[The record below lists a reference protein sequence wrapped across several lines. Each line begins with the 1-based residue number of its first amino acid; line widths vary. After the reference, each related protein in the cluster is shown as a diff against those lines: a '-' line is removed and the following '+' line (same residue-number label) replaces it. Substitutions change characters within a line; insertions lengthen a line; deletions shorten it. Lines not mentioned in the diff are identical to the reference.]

1 MSNKVSSN
9 EEKQLL
15 KALSNMKETV
25 ILEEDKR
32 DKKLYAT
39 VEYPISLEDTL
50 SKKTKAELDTIR
62 KFYGLQGL
70 SALKKAQ
77 LIEVLIESIVNQMES
92 FLESIDAE
100 RMQVINKILQNGGY
114 YAFTDLTHQKIS
126 YFRESGIVATGSIN
140 GERVLYI
147 PADLV
152 EQLKALCESTDI
164 KQAVKQNTELLKI
177 TKGIIFYYGAVS
189 YNELQSMIE
198 KLLKKPVNLLMYL
211 ELLLDRRVYDS
222 EIIFKDGYVQHDE
235 LEDLDKLKK
244 EHKMRPH
251 IGFYPFTKEQ
261 LFKASEPGY
270 IDQTAS
276 YQQLVQYMVTHYPM
290 KKSEAENIVG
300 EIVFLIKIGKQFGEI
315 LLYLQEYIDFQDADE
330 VNAFMNPVMTLVNH
344 TKQWHLKGYAPK
356 EIRKPN
362 TNPTAVLATPDSS
375 NIIDI
380 KSRQKKVGRNELCP
394 CGSGKK
400 YKKCCGK

>member
-1 MSNKVSSN
+1 MSNKVSGN
-9 EEKQLL
+9 VEKQLL
-15 KALSNMKETV
+15 NALSNMKETV
-25 ILEEDKR
+25 ILEKEKR

-39 VEYPISLEDTL
+39 VDYPISLEDTL
-50 SKKTKAELDTIR
+50 STKTKAELDFIR
-62 KFYGLQGL
+62 KFYELQGL

-77 LIEVLIESIVNQMES
+77 LIEVLNVSIPNHLES
-92 FLESIDAE
+92 FLARIDAE
-100 RMQVINKILQNGGY
+100 RMQVIKKILQNGGY
-114 YAFTDLTHQKIS
+114 YAFTDLSHQKIA

-140 GERVLYI
+140 GEKVLYI

-152 EQLKALCESTDI
+152 EQLKALCDSTDI
-164 KQAVKQNTELLKI
+164 KQAVKRNTELLKI
-177 TKGIIFYYGAVS
+177 TKGILFYYGAVS
-189 YNELQSMIE
+189 YNELLSMIE
-198 KLLKKPVNLLMYL
+198 KLLKKPVSLLKYL
-211 ELLLDRRVYDS
+211 ELLLDSRVYGS

-235 LEDLDKLKK
+235 LEDLDKLKN
-244 EHKMRPH
+244 EHNMRPH

-261 LFKASEPGY
+261 LLQASEPGY

-300 EIVFLIKIGKQFGEI
+300 EIVFLIKKGKQLGEI
-315 LLYLQEYIDFQDADE
+315 LLYLQEYIDFQDVDE
-330 VNAFMNPVMTLVNH
+330 VNDFMNPVTTLVNH

-362 TNPTAVLATPDSS
+362 TKPTAVLATPASS
-375 NIIDI
+375 NMIDI
-380 KSRQKKVGRNELCP
+380 KSRQKVGRNESCP